1 MTLAVGD
8 CIASCTLSVMGDE
21 GPSPVSTSDLLN
33 GYKIQLFA
41 LHGAF
46 TLGCSMTHLPGY
58 VFNADAI

>member
-1 MTLAVGD
+1 
-8 CIASCTLSVMGDE
+8 MGDE

-41 LHGAF
+41 LPGAF